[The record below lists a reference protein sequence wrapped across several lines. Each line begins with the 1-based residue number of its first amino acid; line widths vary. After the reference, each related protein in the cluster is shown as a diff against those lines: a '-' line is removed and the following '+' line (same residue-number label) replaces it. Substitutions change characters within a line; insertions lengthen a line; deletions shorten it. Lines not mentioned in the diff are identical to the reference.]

1 MALKTLE
8 KLIFAINMNQLIR
21 LEKLGMRNCNKYSIL
36 ILAFTILG
44 FVVITLYIG
53 IPLQPLTA
61 LAYTKELSIKK
72 TH

>member
-21 LEKLGMRNCNKYSIL
+21 LEKLGMRNCNKFSIL
-36 ILAFTILG
+36 ILASTILG

-53 IPLQPLTA
+53 ISFTV
-61 LAYTKELSIKK
+61 KF
-72 TH
+72 